1 MTAKPLRFAILA
13 VLAVSFPVAGF
24 SQALP
29 ADCSSATVP
38 AQPVAVSIGG
48 NKFTPKVVKLRNA
61 GGMTYGDDAF
71 DTYRLE
77 LKSQDDFSPPL
88 EADFTVLVRK
98 GQALDGKTFRKLAVK
113 DTDKQPAPTK
123 GLPEVQGWALKD
135 RPARNDLSHVSYL
148 ASLRLEF
155 GQRKGNTIGGK
166 IYLCVAKGQKT
177 IFDTTPSKE
186 DSSAIG
192 TFEATIEK

>member
-1 MTAKPLRFAILA
+1 MTAKPLRLAIFAA
-13 VLAVSFPVAGF
+13 VAAIFPVAGY

-29 ADCSSATVP
+29 ADCSAAKVP
-38 AQPVAVSIGG
+38 AQPVSVSVGG
-48 NKFTPKVVKLRNA
+48 NKFAPKVIKLRNA

-77 LKSQDDFSPPL
+77 LKSTDDFSPPL

-98 GQALDGKTFRKLAVK
+98 GQRIDGKTFRKLAVK

-123 GLPEVQGWALKD
+123 GLPEVQGWSLKD
-135 RPARNDLSHVSYL
+135 RPASSDFSHVSYL

-166 IYLCVAKGQKT
+166 IYLCVAKGQT
-177 IFDTTPSKE
+177 TMFDKTPSKE

-192 TFEATIEK
+192 TFEAAIEK

>member
-1 MTAKPLRFAILA
+1 MIGKPISLAILGIFA
-13 VLAVSFPVAGF
+13 AGFPGAAF

-29 ADCSSATVP
+29 ADCSAATVP
-38 AQPVAVSIGG
+38 AQPVAVSVGG
-48 NKFTPKVVKLRNA
+48 NKFAPKAVKLRNA
-61 GGMTYGDDAF
+61 GGMTYGDEAF

-77 LKSQDDFSPPL
+77 FKSEDDFSPPL
-88 EADFTVLVRK
+88 EGDVTVLVRK
-98 GQALDGKTFRKLAVK
+98 GQRLDGKVFRKLPVK
-113 DTDKQPAPTK
+113 ETDKQPAPTQ
-123 GLPEVQGWALKD
+123 GLPEIQGWSLKD
-135 RPARNDLSHVSYL
+135 RPGRNDLSHVSYI

-155 GQRKGNTIGGK
+155 GQSKGKTIGGK

-177 IFDTTPSKE
+177 IFDPKPSKE